1 MNYSL
6 SKLTLALIFI
16 FGAAILNN
24 LKAQDAQYPI
34 VRDFGGIYEIENS
47 INPDTDLEYKIVVD
61 LKTLQPDKNSINP
74 GLNNVARMMNL
85 HGLGGVRAEN
95 LNVVVVVHGSATET
109 ILNNKGYQ
117 RKNGVGNPNLK
128 LIDALKD
135 AGADFYVCGQSLLAR
150 GYPQEEVNA
159 EVKTGLSMLTVV
171 TTYMHD
177 GYKLLVF
184 D

>member
-1 MNYSL
+1 MNFSVPNI
-6 SKLTLALIFI
+6 SLALIFI
-16 FGAAILNN
+16 FGAAILND
-24 LKAQDAQYPI
+24 LKAQEAKYPI
-34 VRDFGGIYEIENS
+34 VKDFGGIYEVENS
-47 INPDTDLEYKIVVD
+47 INPETDLEYKIVVD
-61 LKTLQPDKNSINP
+61 LKTLEPDKNSINP
-74 GLNNVARMMNL
+74 GLNNIARMMNL
-85 HGLGGVRAEN
+85 HGLGGVKPEN
-95 LNVVVVVHGSATET
+95 LNVVVVVHGSATEI

-117 RKNGVGNPNLK
+117 RKNGVENPNLE

-171 TTYMHD
+171 TTYMHN